1 MNLHNTS
8 VSALTAATCLL
19 VYLILLPAP
28 AQAQVQAWKP
38 IDPAHVALKAPVVEK
53 DADAEAI
60 FLEVYFKDEFDG
72 STARKVFSNY
82 IRIKVFTQRGV
93 ENHGKVD
100 IVYSNRGNVRDIA
113 ARTIKPDGS
122 IVEMKK
128 DAVFDRE
135 IVRLSGLK
143 LKAKSFA
150 LPAVEPGVIVE
161 YRWIEQR
168 PLTSFYTRLH
178 FQREIPVQAV
188 KYYIKPLSDL
198 QMGMRSISFHC
209 PSVPFVKERDGYYSV
224 SFNNVPAFH
233 EEPRMPPEDQVR
245 PWMLLYYSDKD
256 KVVPEKFWKDHGKAV
271 YEENKGA
278 MKVNTVVGRPAPE
291 PAGEGTTPEQKLER
305 LVAFGRTKIKNIYDD
320 TTVLSEQERKKL
332 KDNRSPADTLKRGY
346 GNGRDIDMLFA
357 ALAAAA
363 GFETRL
369 INLPDR
375 GDMFFNPNLPDDYF
389 LSVYDVAVKVGADWK
404 FIDPSSN
411 YVASGMVRWQPER
424 AQALLAAHKHP
435 LFVMTPISPAE
446 SSMEKRKAKLRLSED
461 GTLEGEARIEYTGH
475 FAVEK
480 KEDYDEESPAERE
493 KRMHAALTKRISNAE
508 VAEVKFENVTDPFK
522 PLVISYKVR
531 VQGYAERTGKR
542 LFLQPGFFEKGVGPL
557 FPTSERKHDVYFY
570 YPWTEEDDIEIE
582 LPAGYALDNAEAPGD
597 LAFGDI
603 GHLKVKIGVTKDQ
616 RTLSYKRQFRFTGML
631 FPKDS
636 YPNLKRAFDAVRQVD
651 DHTITLKQGTA
662 TEVKQ

>member
-1 MNLHNTS
+1 MKIRHSLIST
-8 VSALTAATCLL
+8 LTATTCLL
-19 VYLILLPAP
+19 AYLIFLFAP

-38 IDPAHVALKAPVVEK
+38 IDPAHVALKAPAVEK
-53 DADAEAI
+53 DADAEA
-60 FLEVYFKDEFDG
+60 FFWEVYFKDEWDG
-72 STARKVFSNY
+72 SVPRKVFSHY
-82 IRIKVFTQRGV
+82 VRIKIFNQRGV

-100 IVYSNRGNVRDIA
+100 IVYSSRGGVRDIA

-168 PLTSFYTRLH
+168 PLISLYTRLQL
-178 FQREIPVQAV
+178 QREFPVQAV
-188 KYYIKPLSDL
+188 KYYIKPLADV

-209 PSVPFVKERDGYYSV
+209 PNVPFVKERDGYYSV

-256 KVVPEKFWKDHGKAV
+256 KIVPEKFWKDHGKAV
-271 YEENKGA
+271 YEENKGL
-278 MKVNTVVGRPAPE
+278 MKVNDEVRRAATEAIGDAS
-291 PAGEGTTPEQKLER
+291 APEQKLER
-305 LVAFGRTKIKNIYDD
+305 LVAFCRTKIKNIYDD

-357 ALAAAA
+357 ALATAA
-363 GFETRL
+363 GFEARL
-369 INLPDR
+369 IRLSDR
-375 GDMFFNPNLPDDYF
+375 GDMFFDKNIPDDYF
-389 LSVYDVAVKVGADWK
+389 LGVSDVAVKVGADWK
-404 FIDPSSN
+404 FVDPSSN
-411 YVASGMVRWQPER
+411 YVPFGMLRWQQEGL
-424 AQALLAAHKHP
+424 QALLTDPKDPVFVQTP
-435 LFVMTPISPAE
+435 LSPAE
-446 SSMEKRKAKLRLSED
+446 SSMEKRSAKLRLSED
-461 GTLEGEARIEYTGH
+461 GTLEGEVRIEYTGH
-475 FAVEK
+475 MAVDK

-493 KRMHAALTKRISNAE
+493 KRMHAALSKRISNAE
-508 VAEVKFENVTDPFK
+508 IAEVKFENVTDPFK

-542 LFLQPGFFEKGVGPL
+542 LFLQPGFFKKGVGPL
-557 FPTSERKHDVYFY
+557 FPTSGRKHDIYFY
-570 YPWTEEDDIEIE
+570 YPWTEDDDIVIE
-582 LPAGYALDNAEAPGD
+582 LPADYTLDNAEQPGD
-597 LAFGDI
+597 LVFGDL
-603 GHLKVKIGVTKDQ
+603 GHLKIKIGVTQDQ
-616 RTLSYKRQFRFTGML
+616 RALSYKRQFRFTGML
-631 FPKDS
+631 FPKDT
-636 YPNLKRAFDAVRQVD
+636 YQNLKRAFDASHRVD
-651 DHTITLKQGTA
+651 NHTITLKQGTA
-662 TEVKQ
+662 AAKQ

>member
-1 MNLHNTS
+1 MFLA
-8 VSALTAATCLL
+8 V
-19 VYLILLPAP
+19 P
-28 AQAQVQAWKP
+28 AQAQFQAWKP
-38 IDPAHVALKAPVVEK
+38 IDPAHVALKAPVVDK

-60 FLEVYFKDEFDG
+60 FWEVYYKDEWDG
-72 STARKVFSNY
+72 SVPRKVFSHY
-82 IRIKVFTQRGV
+82 VRIKVFTQRGV

-100 IVYSNRGNVRDIA
+100 LFYSDRGAIRDIA

-122 IVEMKK
+122 VVEMKK

-143 LKAKSFA
+143 VKAKSFA
-150 LPAVEPGVIVE
+150 LPALEPGVIVE

-168 PLTSFYTRLH
+168 PLTSLYTRLH

-188 KYYIKPLSDL
+188 KYYIQPLSDTT
-198 QMGMRSISFHC
+198 MGMRSMSFNC
-209 PSVPFVKERDGYYSV
+209 PNVPFVRERDGYFSV
-224 SFNNVPAFH
+224 SFNNLPAFQ

-245 PWMLLYYSDKD
+245 SWMLLYYSDKD
-256 KVVPEKFWKDHGKAV
+256 KITPEKFWKDHGKAV
-271 YEENKGA
+271 YEDNKGA
-278 MKVNTVVGRPAPE
+278 MKVNDEVRRAAVEAIGDAS
-291 PAGEGTTPEQKLER
+291 APEQKLER
-305 LVAFGRTKIKNIYDD
+305 LVAFCRTKIKNVYDD
-320 TTVLSEQERKKL
+320 TTVMSEQERKKL

-346 GNGRDIDMLFA
+346 GNGRDIDLLFA

-411 YVASGMVRWQPER
+411 YVPFGMLRWQQEGQ
-424 AQALLAAHKHP
+424 QALLADPKDPVFVNTP
-435 LFVMTPISPAE
+435 LSPAE
-446 SSMEKRKAKLRLSED
+446 SSMEKRTAKLRLSED

-475 FAVEK
+475 LAVEK

-493 KRMHAALTKRISNAE
+493 KRMHEALAKRISNAE
-508 VAEVKFENVTDPFK
+508 IAEVKFENVTDPFK

-570 YPWTEEDDIEIE
+570 YPWAEEDEVIIE

-597 LAFGDI
+597 LAFGNL
-603 GHLKVKIGVTKDQ
+603 GHLKIQIGATNDQ
-616 RTLSYKRQFRFTGML
+616 RTLRYKREFRFTGML
-631 FPKDS
+631 FPKAS
-636 YPNLKRAFDAVRQVD
+636 YPNLKRAFDAAHQVD
-651 DHTITLKQGTA
+651 NHTITLKQSTA
-662 TEVKQ
+662 AAEKQ

>member
-150 LPAVEPGVIVE
+150 LPAIEPGVIVE
-161 YRWIEQR
+161 YRWIEER

-178 FQREIPVQAV
+178 FQLEIPVQAV
-188 KYYIKPLSDL
+188 KYHIKPMNEL
-198 QMGMRSISFHC
+198 QMGMRSISFNC
-209 PSVPFVKERDGYYSV
+209 PNVPFAKERDGYYSV
-224 SFNNVPAFH
+224 SFNNISAFH
-233 EEPRMPPEDQVR
+233 EEPHMPPEDQVR
-245 PWMLLYYSDKD
+245 SWMLLYYSDKD
-256 KVVPEKFWKDHGKAV
+256 KITPEKYWKEHGKAV

-278 MKVNTVVGRPAPE
+278 MKVNDEVRRAATEAVGDAN
-291 PAGEGTTPEQKLER
+291 TPEQKLER
-305 LVAFGRTKIKNIYDD
+305 LLAFCRTKIKNINDD
-320 TTVLSEQERKKL
+320 TTVMSEQERKKL
-332 KDNRSPADTLKRGY
+332 KENRSPADTLKRGY
-346 GNGRDIDMLFA
+346 GDSRNIDLLFA
-357 ALAAAA
+357 ALATAA

-389 LSVYDVAVKVGADWK
+389 LSVYDVAVKVGDDWK
-404 FIDPSSN
+404 FVDPSSN
-411 YVASGMVRWQPER
+411 YVPFGMLRWQQEGQ
-424 AQALLAAHKHP
+424 QALLADPKDP
-435 LFVMTPISPAE
+435 VFVKTPISPAE
-446 SSMEKRKAKLRLSED
+446 SSMEKRTAKLRLSED
-461 GTLEGEARIEYTGH
+461 GTLEGEVRIEYTGH
-475 FAVEK
+475 MAVEK

-493 KRMHAALTKRISNAE
+493 KRMHAALAKRISNAE
-508 VAEVKFENVTDPFK
+508 IAEVKFENVTDPFK
-522 PLVISYKVR
+522 PIVISYKVR

-542 LFLQPGFFEKGVGPL
+542 LFLQPDFFKKGVGPL
-557 FPTSERKHDVYFY
+557 FPTSERKHDVYFF
-570 YPWTEEDDIEIE
+570 YPWAEEDDIVIE

-597 LAFGDI
+597 LVFGDL
-603 GHLKVKIGVTKDQ
+603 GHLKVKIAVADDQ
-616 RTLSYKRQFRFTGML
+616 SALNYKRQFRFTGMI
-631 FPKDS
+631 FPKDT
-636 YPNLKRAFDAVRQVD
+636 YPNLKRAFDAVHQVD
-651 DHTITLKQGTA
+651 NHTITLKQGA
-662 TEVKQ
+662 AAPKQ